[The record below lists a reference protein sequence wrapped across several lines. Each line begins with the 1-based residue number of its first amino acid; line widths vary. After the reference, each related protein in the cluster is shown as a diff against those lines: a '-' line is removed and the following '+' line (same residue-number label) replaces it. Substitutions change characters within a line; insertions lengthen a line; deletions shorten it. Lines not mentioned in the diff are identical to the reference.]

1 MNDEIILSTLKEIRD
16 DQKLIVE
23 KVTRLDREMEIS
35 RNGYSPHQILEMYH
49 WIDNQIEL
57 EKKRSE
63 TIRKSI
69 IACVTPILLTALVI
83 GIMQLY
89 K

>member
-1 MNDEIILSTLKEIRD
+1 MNDEIILQTLKEIRD

-23 KVTRLDREMEIS
+23 KVTRLDREMEIT
-35 RNGYSPHQILEMYH
+35 RNGYTPHQIVEMYH

-69 IACVTPILLTALVI
+69 IAWVTPILLTALVI